1 MLNGT
6 VADANEVEANFIPL
20 YIDMAP
26 YNVDVPNKLGTGRF
40 VLESALNDAS
50 TPVGSIIPFY
60 DFNGVATF
68 DSTIWKYCDG
78 SVINSPGSILD
89 GQTLPDLSGR
99 YICGFGTDGGGNIDT
114 APWDVA
120 PVGNAG
126 STVNLQHH
134 HTVNNHNHSIPNH
147 DHGPGD
153 LEFNVAEKIDDG
165 GQMEFKM
172 RTNNGGAVWSIA
184 KNILASPGAGSSGAQ
199 VSSGDNTY
207 TTWGGIGNTDLG
219 GAGNTGNSNPA
230 TGDPDWDYNPYDVS
244 LGVVDIRPSTI
255 RVRFIMKIN

>member
-1 MLNGT
+1 M
-6 VADANEVEANFIPL
+6 EANFLPL

-26 YNVDVPNKLGTGRF
+26 YNVDVPNKIGTGRF

-60 DFNGVATF
+60 DFNGVAQF
-68 DSTIWKYCDG
+68 DTNIWNYCDG

-126 STVNLQHH
+126 STVNLQHF
-134 HTVNNHNHSIPNH
+134 HTVDNHTHSMSNHTHLGDSHFH
-147 DHGPGD
+147 DVIGITE
-153 LEFNVAEKIDDG
+153 L
-165 GQMEFKM
+165 
-172 RTNNGGAVWSIA
+172 
-184 KNILASPGAGSSGAQ
+184 
-199 VSSGDNTY
+199 VS
-207 TTWGGIGNTDLG
+207 LG
-219 GAGNTGNSNPA
+219 GATPSDFSTGAGNLDIQDNTSPDQEGQHRHDINLSTTFAGSGATSGPSTNTTGNSSPA

>member
-1 MLNGT
+1 M
-6 VADANEVEANFIPL
+6 EANFLPL

-26 YNVDVPNKLGTGRF
+26 YNVDVPNKIGTGRF

-60 DFNGVATF
+60 DFNGVAQF
-68 DSTIWKYCDG
+68 DTNIWNYCDG

-126 STVNLQHH
+126 STVNLQHS
-134 HTVNNHNHSIPNH
+134 HTVNNHNHSIPDH

-153 LEFNVAEKIDDG
+153 LEFNVMANDG
-165 GQMEFKM
+165 TNFIG
-172 RTNNGGAVWSIA
+172 RTNNGGVVWNVAITANYTAGAV
-184 KNILASPGAGSSGAQ
+184 PGMQLFTVG
-199 VSSGDNTY
+199 TF

-219 GAGNTGNSNPA
+219 GAGNTGNSSPA